1 MMHGACA
8 EERLSLS
15 RRRVAELEE
24 ALSAASRGR
33 VAAESAASASAATAE
48 TESRRADAAA
58 RRARVAEGGR
68 RRGETGGGGGG
79 GGTRGIARGVGRR
92 RRSQGVFRVGD
103 SHPRRRSAGDA
114 RGQSA
119 DAARL
124 VGVTRELCAAKLTE
138 RSLLASLAANRRR
151 ADAAAAHAAE
161 LRDALDVAETRV
173 AEAERSKTRGDGNG
187 ETRGDARDVTSD
199 VTSDVAVRLA
209 ARAHE
214 AHEAREEVLR
224 LRARTSELELE
235 VADLA
240 GAREAA
246 AAAATAAREG
256 ARAET
261 AAAAARAA
269 EDFAAKTASLRR
281 DLEAEKSALSAALRD
296 AQTAAQSA
304 KAEAAATISAAAAA
318 GDDAEARAFGAAER
332 DVRHLRDAL
341 AAMETRAEK
350 AEERCRKAQRA
361 AAEAKDDAAE
371 KQAVVDA
378 LRRSF
383 SALDGPSSAKTTPSA
398 SARKTAKKSLA
409 GALGASPNAN
419 ASPGAGGSVAASPT
433 KGALGRRLVEAKLA
447 EADARRKLKV
457 SARAE
462 AEFQAIVAK
471 RDARIV
477 ELKRQLAEKT
487 EALHQLTFASSS
499 RRTDVRDGEV
509 RDASRR
515 VTPTHKISRAAA
527 EASAGESSKHMSVAA
542 LAAAAAKR
550 RGEMADT
557 PSDAPA
563 SPVREEDTTELGG
576 DFGELDALES
586 ETARL
591 RTALGNAEAE
601 VTRLTAELAVSRA
614 NAPSPEEMEALQDE
628 ATALRR
634 RLSALGEASTRESE
648 AAEKTLQADVNAAVT
663 AAAGALAGTPRPR
676 DARAPAPGTAT
687 AAVLQL
693 AVALKET
700 QNLLHKAKQDERDAR
715 RVIRETGREREVAV
729 EAEASQRSI
738 IRELTQRAAQL
749 GRDKAE
755 LVDERDALRERIR
768 GLKTSL
774 SRYPDEPG
782 VASTRPPLRLA
793 SDAAT
798 QAGAEFTTAALV
810 DAVAVGDLLRRH
822 VAGVEDA
829 VAYVSNRAAASGE
842 SAMAER
848 ANALSVET
856 AAMRA
861 ALDAFAADDAAT
873 LTPTQLLASAAT
885 AAMRAMPSAPL
896 VHTVVPSVVA
906 SAMVTAPPMANPETF
921 DAPMATTAKTSV
933 ATDVE
938 GLRPITLERG
948 TDAAPVMATVR
959 SGPDGADD
967 PVTLAAPRDAAT
979 SPGVGERRRDVS
991 VGVGTRSS
999 PPPGGGG
1006 ETRDTGSDPAPLT
1019 TETATET
1026 EVSTALFDVDLTAA
1040 EERDRL
1046 RAELE
1051 ARAAEA
1057 AATIE
1062 KSQKWKSR
1070 CESLRG
1076 ELAETMAR
1084 LEASGAE
1091 TTTLRDELTR
1101 ARSALAA
1108 AEEIRDVGD
1117 MPASR
1122 ARAKVAELE
1131 EMLATRDGAGDAALR
1146 AAKRTAEAAEK
1157 EAERLRAELG
1167 ERDAEHAR
1175 MISSLRSTIRGMR
1188 DSTPADRA
1196 AYLEA
1201 LRLHAEAAERERD
1214 ARNATVAGDAAPAP
1228 VVPAHRFSTDR
1239 LRDAEM
1245 CARRLRT
1252 RLRARG
1258 TRHQSRESIGAR
1270 GGGDGGGARGCRTRR
1285 DARGP
1290 PRRRRGARH
1299 REKTRRDG
1307 RRRRARGETRG
1318 RPPGRLGRARRGE

>member
-1 MMHGACA
+1 M
-8 EERLSLS
+8 
-15 RRRVAELEE
+15 
-24 ALSAASRGR
+24 
-33 VAAESAASASAATAE
+33 
-48 TESRRADAAA
+48 
-58 RRARVAEGGR
+58 
-68 RRGETGGGGGG
+68 
-79 GGTRGIARGVGRR
+79 
-92 RRSQGVFRVGD
+92 
-103 SHPRRRSAGDA
+103 
-114 RGQSA
+114 
-119 DAARL
+119 
-124 VGVTRELCAAKLTE
+124 
-138 RSLLASLAANRRR
+138 
-151 ADAAAAHAAE
+151 
-161 LRDALDVAETRV
+161 
-173 AEAERSKTRGDGNG
+173 
-187 ETRGDARDVTSD
+187 
-199 VTSDVAVRLA
+199 
-209 ARAHE
+209 
-214 AHEAREEVLR
+214 
-224 LRARTSELELE
+224 
-235 VADLA
+235 
-240 GAREAA
+240 
-246 AAAATAAREG
+246 
-256 ARAET
+256 
-261 AAAAARAA
+261 
-269 EDFAAKTASLRR
+269 
-281 DLEAEKSALSAALRD
+281 EAEKSALSAALRD

-499 RRTDVRDGEV
+499 RRTDV
-509 RDASRR
+509 DASRR

-576 DFGELDALES
+576 DFGELDALE
-586 ETARL
+586 L

-967 PVTLAAPRDAAT
+967 PVTLAAARDAAT

-1026 EVSTALFDVDLTAA
+1026 EVSTALVDVDLTAA

-1131 EMLATRDGAGDAALR
+1131 EMLATRDGAGDSALR

-1245 CARRLRT
+1245 CRVAFERASALVERVTTAESRLSAR
-1252 RLRARG
+1252 
-1258 TRHQSRESIGAR
+1258 
-1270 GGGDGGGARGCRTRR
+1270 GGDGGGARGCRTRR

-1290 PRRRRGARH
+1290 PRRRRGRAPSR
-1299 REKTRRDG
+1299 KTRRDG
-1307 RRRRARGETRG
+1307 RRRRAAARRADA
-1318 RPPGRLGRARRGE
+1318 PPGRLGRARRGE

>member
-1 MMHGACA
+1 
-8 EERLSLS
+8 
-15 RRRVAELEE
+15 
-24 ALSAASRGR
+24 
-33 VAAESAASASAATAE
+33 
-48 TESRRADAAA
+48 
-58 RRARVAEGGR
+58 
-68 RRGETGGGGGG
+68 
-79 GGTRGIARGVGRR
+79 
-92 RRSQGVFRVGD
+92 
-103 SHPRRRSAGDA
+103 
-114 RGQSA
+114 
-119 DAARL
+119 
-124 VGVTRELCAAKLTE
+124 
-138 RSLLASLAANRRR
+138 
-151 ADAAAAHAAE
+151 
-161 LRDALDVAETRV
+161 
-173 AEAERSKTRGDGNG
+173 
-187 ETRGDARDVTSD
+187 
-199 VTSDVAVRLA
+199 
-209 ARAHE
+209 
-214 AHEAREEVLR
+214 
-224 LRARTSELELE
+224 
-235 VADLA
+235 
-240 GAREAA
+240 
-246 AAAATAAREG
+246 
-256 ARAET
+256 
-261 AAAAARAA
+261 
-269 EDFAAKTASLRR
+269 
-281 DLEAEKSALSAALRD
+281 
-296 AQTAAQSA
+296 
-304 KAEAAATISAAAAA
+304 
-318 GDDAEARAFGAAER
+318 
-332 DVRHLRDAL
+332 
-341 AAMETRAEK
+341 
-350 AEERCRKAQRA
+350 
-361 AAEAKDDAAE
+361 
-371 KQAVVDA
+371 
-378 LRRSF
+378 
-383 SALDGPSSAKTTPSA
+383 
-398 SARKTAKKSLA
+398 
-409 GALGASPNAN
+409 
-419 ASPGAGGSVAASPT
+419 
-433 KGALGRRLVEAKLA
+433 
-447 EADARRKLKV
+447 
-457 SARAE
+457 
-462 AEFQAIVAK
+462 
-471 RDARIV
+471 
-477 ELKRQLAEKT
+477 
-487 EALHQLTFASSS
+487 
-499 RRTDVRDGEV
+499 
-509 RDASRR
+509 
-515 VTPTHKISRAAA
+515 
-527 EASAGESSKHMSVAA
+527 MSVAA

-576 DFGELDALES
+576 DFGELDALE
-586 ETARL
+586 L

-979 SPGVGERRRDVS
+979 SPEWASGAATSPSASGRDRV
-991 VGVGTRSS
+991 R
-999 PPPGGGG
+999 PGGGG

-1026 EVSTALFDVDLTAA
+1026 EVSTALFDVDLTVA

-1245 CARRLRT
+1245 CRVAFERASALVERVTTAESRLERAAAATAAALEVAERGATRAGRRADEEARAIAKKLEETDVAVERAARRADALRDALDERVEASKAARWTHVTRCARYRELIRRLMDEHESDGRRAKKAVAEAERRADAAEEEASRRRAALELEKAARRVAAAAAEEATDALGKANSKPGRTPAKRKRRTPKRRTPKRRTPKRQTPKRGSTSAPPPRANAIDTSRPNSPRRSSRFLWTRKTPRPNPSSRRRRRLRPPRFSRVFSARETT
-1252 RLRARG
+1252 RNASRRSRRDSARPTRNWRTRVARG
-1258 TRHQSRESIGAR
+1258 TRRRRREVAR
-1270 GGGDGGGARGCRTRR
+1270 S
-1285 DARGP
+1285 DARNISP
-1290 PRRRRGARH
+1290 AASNSSNAPRRRLSARWQNAVP
-1299 REKTRRDG
+1299 RRSPRSNQNSRRLRSARSARDTRRTVSS
-1307 RRRRARGETRG
+1307 A
-1318 RPPGRLGRARRGE
+1318 